1 MASTTKTHF
10 KVKKAQSGGAL
21 VEAVIIFPIV
31 VLLVL
36 GIMQLALIANAMSIL
51 DDAAQAAA
59 RAAAVGKSAQIAAT
73 YVCLPL
79 ASQGMP
85 PVPFVSISRGT
96 VRDRHERITAT
107 VTYNLKVV
115 FPSFKWLGINKR
127 VFGTFGLPY
136 RPLRAT
142 CTILREPRESDFK

>member
-1 MASTTKTHF
+1 MTHF
-10 KVKKAQSGGAL
+10 KVKKVQNGGAL

-36 GIMQLALIANAMSIL
+36 GIMQLALIAHAMSIL

-59 RAAAVGKSAQIAAT
+59 RAVAVGRSAQIAAS

-85 PVPFVSISRGT
+85 SVPIVSISRKT
-96 VRDRHERITAT
+96 VQDRHEKITAT

-115 FPSFKWLGINKR
+115 FPSFKWLGINKT

-142 CTILREPRESDFK
+142 CTILREPQESDFK